1 MAETLKSPVS
11 TTDDFEPLLVSEDE
25 ERAPRAHE
33 AQPPLRRVM
42 VTACYC
48 LVMVVNGGMCGAFGP
63 SLEYFERSTGLSQ
76 AVLGGAVMQNRL
88 AKLAGT
94 VLWGWYASSIQQQRG
109 RMEMLM
115 PPHQLMAAVLL
126 VSAACSA
133 TLGFTR
139 SGAVLQIAMVVSGF
153 MYGVSD
159 SAANL
164 LVIWVW
170 DYDPRKL
177 RINVAVLN
185 AMFTIGA
192 FVTPMLIAA
201 SIHFLKGHVWPA
213 YYVLA
218 FVSIVEAC
226 LLPLLPSPPPPR
238 QAAAK
243 PAAESD
249 VELDAV
255 LETASLA
262 DTKARSSDAEL
273 SGGSLKPST
282 ASKAKRLGDGSGWF
296 YLGDPGTE
304 SLPRHVVVMVAICT
318 MCFFANGLEHATA
331 TWLPAF
337 GIKHRGLGEETM
349 AIMASNFWTAMS
361 LGRLAWAC
369 LSGAV
374 TSAWPSL
381 FMNTLCCIAS
391 GLVLAV
397 PSNAL
402 LWSSAMGI
410 GLGVASSFP
419 ASVTLPPELGVQMTP
434 RMMTTLQLC
443 ASFGEML
450 CPFIMGIAFQM
461 KLYSLFYILYVV
473 WELLVLVLL
482 SIAWLLLTRRIAV
495 PAALLRRLP

>member
-177 RINVAVLN
+177 RINVRRPRCARAHARTRHSHIMPAPSAPAHLLHALASV
-185 AMFTIGA
+185 GYR
-192 FVTPMLIAA
+192 VRSIA
-201 SIHFLKGHVWPA
+201 LG
-213 YYVLA
+213 
-218 FVSIVEAC
+218 C
-226 LLPLLPSPPPPR
+226 
-238 QAAAK
+238 
-243 PAAESD
+243 
-249 VELDAV
+249 
-255 LETASLA
+255 
-262 DTKARSSDAEL
+262 ARSRSIEVA
-273 SGGSLKPST
+273 
-282 ASKAKRLGDGSGWF
+282 RL
-296 YLGDPGTE
+296 
-304 SLPRHVVVMVAICT
+304 R
-318 MCFFANGLEHATA
+318 
-331 TWLPAF
+331 
-337 GIKHRGLGEETM
+337 
-349 AIMASNFWTAMS
+349 
-361 LGRLAWAC
+361 
-369 LSGAV
+369 
-374 TSAWPSL
+374 
-381 FMNTLCCIAS
+381 
-391 GLVLAV
+391 
-397 PSNAL
+397 
-402 LWSSAMGI
+402 
-410 GLGVASSFP
+410 
-419 ASVTLPPELGVQMTP
+419 PPM
-434 RMMTTLQLC
+434 
-443 ASFGEML
+443 
-450 CPFIMGIAFQM
+450 
-461 KLYSLFYILYVV
+461 
-473 WELLVLVLL
+473 
-482 SIAWLLLTRRIAV
+482 RRW
-495 PAALLRRLP
+495 RS